1 MCGGT
6 EVASPSS
13 EGFWAESSENLPHG
27 LRQLLS
33 PLLLLSRVEQLL
45 LCRVKHLPGRGAGWG
60 LCALQKDGPH
70 VPAALLSSEFW
81 ILSQLQPSLSNP
93 GQGSWVSSSCPCYDL
108 KGSVPAFITFSLP
121 FLPLSSCSSQPSLR
135 HDHLFCD
142 CAFCSLLLSSPPPA
156 TCAP

>member
-70 VPAALLSSEFW
+70 VPAALLPSEFW

-108 KGSVPAFITFSLP
+108 KGSVPAFITFS
-121 FLPLSSCSSQPSLR
+121 FL
-135 HDHLFCD
+135 F
-142 CAFCSLLLSSPPPA
+142 FTIKFMLLTAESA
-156 TCAP
+156 A